1 MADVRADLA
10 EALRDR
16 LSPDQ
21 LDRLINEVLSMEK
34 NAWAEFNCKDC
45 GKRQRQLARIPDHKG
60 VTQALTE
67 LLNQGFGRP
76 TEQKTET
83 EIVVNRQVFLI
94 RDEDDA
100 GQLDVSSE

>member
-1 MADVRADLA
+1 MADVRGDLA
-10 EALRDR
+10 EALQGR
-16 LSPDQ
+16 LSPEQ
-21 LDRLINEVLSMEK
+21 LNTLINEVLSIEK

-45 GKRQRQLARIPDHKG
+45 GKRQRQQARLSDARS

-83 EIVVNRQVFLI
+83 EIIVNRKVFLI

>member
-1 MADVRADLA
+1 MADVRNDLA
-10 EALRDR
+10 VALQDR
-16 LSPDQ
+16 LSPEQ
-21 LDRLINEVLSMEK
+21 LNTFINEVLAIEK

-45 GKRQRQLARIPDHKG
+45 GKRQRQQARLSDARS

-94 RDEDDA
+94 RDEDDDSDKE
-100 GQLDVSSE
+100 LS